1 MTRRTTF
8 AMAAA
13 TVTSLAAAAAAQE
26 SPTVC
31 YVTAA
36 DSHAYVTPA
45 NEALNA
51 RAAELGI
58 EILSLS
64 QEFNAQT
71 GTDQLNTCIARGVD
85 GIILW
90 PLDPQAYIPGL
101 ARAQQAGIPVLLINS
116 PMDSEA
122 EPLYASFTGPDV
134 YMQGEMAADAM
145 NEVLGGEG
153 NVVIIAGQAGNGTT
167 IGRVN
172 GFNEQLAEIGSQI
185 QVLDT
190 VNADFDQQK
199 SLVASR
205 DLITRFGDEIDGVY
219 ANDDMMAR
227 GFLDAWK
234 EVHPD
239 QPPPPVVGI
248 GGMQNA
254 FEALEAGEM
263 AATIIQSPAV
273 DGRLAI
279 DTMVSI
285 LNGETV
291 EKRIPMELTVV
302 TPENVGEHEPAY

>member
-1 MTRRTTF
+1 MNRRTTF
-8 AMAAA
+8 ALAAA
-13 TVTSLAAAAAAQE
+13 TALGFAAAAAAQE
-26 SPTVC
+26 SPTIC

-116 PMDSEA
+116 PMDPQA

-145 NEVLGGEG
+145 NEVLGGQG

-167 IGRVN
+167 IGRVG
-172 GFNEQLAEIGSQI
+172 GFNDQLTELGSQI

-227 GFLDAWK
+227 GFLDAW
-234 EVHPD
+234 EEARPD

-248 GGMQNA
+248 GGQRDA
-254 FEALEAGEM
+254 FTALEAGEM

-279 DTMVSI
+279 DTMARI

-302 TPENVGEHEPAY
+302 TPENVAEHEPAF